1 MTARGRIIEYEAV
14 SHGGGRLARGGGS
27 PAACGTIAPATIVN
41 KGMGA
46 YEREK
51 TVFMEGACI

>member
-1 MTARGRIIEYEAV
+1 MITRPRMIEYEAV

-27 PAACGTIAPATIVN
+27 PAACGTIAPATYKY
-41 KGMGA
+41 KGMGV

-51 TVFMEGACI
+51 TVIMEGDCV

>member
-1 MTARGRIIEYEAV
+1 MTAKPRKIEYGAV

-27 PAACGTIAPATIVN
+27 PAACGTIAPATYIT
-41 KGMGA
+41 KGTRI

-51 TVFMEGACI
+51 TIFMGGDCV